1 MTDAL
6 QLSPVAG
13 RPVMNNASE
22 PDDFRTSLM
31 EAQMAVANRTNPFV
45 SATQTED
52 ATPEAPPAR
61 LRAGLANE
69 GFRA

>member
-1 MTDAL
+1 MINPL
-6 QLSPVAG
+6 QLSPIAG
-13 RPVMNNASE
+13 RPVLNNSSE
-22 PDDFRTSLM
+22 PDDFKGSLM
-31 EAQMAVANRTNPFV
+31 EAQMTVANRTNPFV

-52 ATPEAPPAR
+52 AAPEAPPAR